1 MVHVTEEQAKANL
14 SSLID
19 DALQGEEVMILR
31 EGAGTVRLSVVARV
45 KRKAVFGSA
54 KGLIKI
60 HPGFDGPVDD
70 FKEYV

>member
-1 MVHVTEEQAKANL
+1 
-14 SSLID
+14 
-19 DALQGEEVMILR
+19 MILR